1 MNQELFRRIHNITAA
16 LPGSLWMDSWEG
28 GGQSQCGTT
37 RCLAGWAVHLTTG
50 QPLYTPDGELHPS
63 VLELAARLGVT
74 SDFEVLGAE
83 LLGLSRGVA
92 TYAFYISTESA
103 AEYIRLMAEGNE
115 GAALRLLREES
126 VE

>member
-1 MNQELFRRIHNITAA
+1 MNQELFRRVHNVTAS
-16 LPGSLWMDSWEG
+16 LPGSLFMDSWEEG
-28 GGQSQCGTT
+28 SQSQCGTT

-63 VLELAARLGVT
+63 VFELAARLGVIH
-74 SDFEVLGAE
+74 DFELLGAK
-83 LLGLSRGVA
+83 LLGLSPEVA
-92 TYAFYISTESA
+92 ANAFYISTESA

-115 GAALRLLREES
+115 EAALRFLREES